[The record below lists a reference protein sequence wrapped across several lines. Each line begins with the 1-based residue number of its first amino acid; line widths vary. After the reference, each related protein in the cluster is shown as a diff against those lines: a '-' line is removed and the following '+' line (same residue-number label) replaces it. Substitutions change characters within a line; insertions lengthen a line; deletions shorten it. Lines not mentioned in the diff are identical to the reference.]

1 MIYGFPWSIM
11 GERRTA
17 FGFFFFFFFKKKPSF
32 KTEILRENELKYG
45 IKNVLSAVIGSLY

>member
-17 FGFFFFFFFKKKPSF
+17 FGFYFFLEEKAQFKNGDPKRK
-32 KTEILRENELKYG
+32 
-45 IKNVLSAVIGSLY
+45 